1 MDQQV
6 FLDEKKSRIA
16 QSKEHTLDVSL
27 VNKTGLL
34 PKGAV
39 ELSLIHISEPTRL

>member
-1 MDQQV
+1 MEQQV
-6 FLDEKKSRIA
+6 FLDEKKSRVS
-16 QSKEHTLDVSL
+16 QSKEHALDVSL

-39 ELSLIHISEPTRL
+39 ERSL